1 MKNNKTR
8 GQMFS
13 GEFLLALVTF
23 MAAFIIA
30 MSMWSTTMRETME
43 SENVK
48 VMENT
53 AVDAAENLIRTP
65 GVPANWTVEEVLSV
79 GLANSSRVLSERKV
93 ADFVYYMSD
102 SNGSLCSGGSNYEC
116 NQYRLGMEGYN
127 FYFNMTYMNG
137 STVQARNVSAY
148 TGRLP
153 LNETH
158 VVTVTRSVIFN
169 DEISR
174 IYFTVWE

>member
-1 MKNNKTR
+1 MKNKMR

-23 MAAFIIA
+23 MAAFIVA
-30 MSMWSTTMRETME
+30 MSMWSTTLRETME
-43 SENVK
+43 SENVRM
-48 VMENT
+48 MENS

-65 GVPANWTVEEVLSV
+65 GVPANWTVEEVASI
-79 GLANSSRVLSERKV
+79 GLANRSRVLLERKV

-102 SNGSLCSGGSNYEC
+102 TNSSLCSGGSNYEC
-116 NQYRLGMEGYN
+116 NQYRLGMGGYN

-137 STVQARNVSAY
+137 STVAAQNVSAY
-148 TGRLP
+148 TGRRP
-153 LNETH
+153 VNETD
-158 VVTVTRSVIFN
+158 VVTVTRSAIYN

-174 IYFTVWE
+174 IYFMVWK